1 MQKHID
7 AFENV
12 FQWCLNTAINQ
23 WDNGPRQDRVSC
35 ISQLIEL
42 CISINRM
49 NGCSQ
54 LLLAVLKSEGE
65 ATTKFQALY
74 LPLMP
79 RLRGLLATH
88 GIAISTYPFD
98 QFTRALIELY
108 LRAVLGPKPQ
118 TNVMIR
124 KIGCGC
130 HDCNDLDTFLL
141 STSIDHHFRLA
152 KARRTHLEM
161 YLRRNTDLVTFQ
173 TIRNKSPHSLCVTK
187 TSAVVAALRWN
198 TLQKDARSFFANI
211 GEESV
216 IAEIMGSR
224 YEDVRMALEGRKP
237 YVPSVGDETLGRTSL
252 QPLFPPQPSGSS
264 SRSTPGTSLVAV
276 SDASTSSASA
286 GDKRKREAGTFSDV
300 IDLTG

>member
-7 AFENV
+7 TFENV
-12 FQWCLNTAINQ
+12 FQSCLNTAINH
-23 WDNGPRQDRVSC
+23 WDNGPPQDRVSR

-49 NGCSQ
+49 NGCAL
-54 LLLAVLKSEGE
+54 LLLAVLKSKGE

-74 LPLMP
+74 FPLMP
-79 RLRGLLATH
+79 RLRGVLATH
-88 GIAISTYPFD
+88 GMAISAYPFKE
-98 QFTRALIELY
+98 FMRALIELC
-108 LRAVLGPKPQ
+108 LKAVLGPKPQ

-141 STSIDHHFRLA
+141 STSTDHHFRLA
-152 KARRTHLEM
+152 QARRTHLET

-173 TIRNKSPHSLCVTK
+173 TIRQGSPYSLFVTK
-187 TSAVVAALRWN
+187 KPEVTAALRWKA
-198 TLQKDARSFFANI
+198 LQKYARSFFASI

-224 YEDVRMALEGRKP
+224 YEDVRMALEGRKLF
-237 YVPSVGDETLGRTSL
+237 VPSAGRETLGGGSSL
-252 QPLFPPQPSGSS
+252 QPLFPPQ
-264 SRSTPGTSLVAV
+264 RSIPGTSTVAV
-276 SDASTSSASA
+276 SNASTSSASTGP

>member
-1 MQKHID
+1 
-7 AFENV
+7 
-12 FQWCLNTAINQ
+12 
-23 WDNGPRQDRVSC
+23 
-35 ISQLIEL
+35 
-42 CISINRM
+42 M
-49 NGCSQ
+49 NGCAR

-141 STSIDHHFRLA
+141 STPIDHHFRLA

-173 TIRNKSPHSLCVTK
+173 TIRNKSPHSLC
-187 TSAVVAALRWN
+187 
-198 TLQKDARSFFANI
+198 D
-211 GEESV
+211 
-216 IAEIMGSR
+216 
-224 YEDVRMALEGRKP
+224 EDVRGCCGVAMEHPSERCQVILRQYWGR
-237 YVPSVGDETLGRTSL
+237 VCDSRNNGFAVRRCSDGVGRQKTICPIGR
-252 QPLFPPQPSGSS
+252 
-264 SRSTPGTSLVAV
+264 
-276 SDASTSSASA
+276 
-286 GDKRKREAGTFSDV
+286 
-300 IDLTG
+300 